1 MSGRTTAWCR
11 ASTQVA
17 GHPHE
22 YQEDPPCLSPPCET
36 RDLEEGEGEY
46 SDILIEK
53 HVSRCLTRNHG
64 AIPQTVTR
72 SPRIQ
77 SHTASASRFNII
89 LIIAIAIV
97 IVIVVVIVIVIVL
110 IIAIAIVINWVIVTQ
125 FQ

>member
-1 MSGRTTAWCR
+1 MNTKKTPLVSLLLVKHVTWRRGR
-11 ASTQVA
+11 
-17 GHPHE
+17 
-22 YQEDPPCLSPPCET
+22 
-36 RDLEEGEGEY
+36 GEY

-77 SHTASASRFNII
+77 SHTASASRFVII
-89 LIIAIAIV
+89 LII
-97 IVIVVVIVIVIVL
+97 VIVIVIVIV
-110 IIAIAIVINWVIVTQ
+110 IIINWVIVTQ